1 MIIRENLKD
10 MKRTGKDVEK
20 VVIYQ
25 DESEVEKGLYYVNQ
39 ELKKEFMNSYQRD
52 LEIDALID
60 QLPIEA

>member
-60 QLPIEA
+60 QLSIEA

>member
-1 MIIRENLKD
+1 